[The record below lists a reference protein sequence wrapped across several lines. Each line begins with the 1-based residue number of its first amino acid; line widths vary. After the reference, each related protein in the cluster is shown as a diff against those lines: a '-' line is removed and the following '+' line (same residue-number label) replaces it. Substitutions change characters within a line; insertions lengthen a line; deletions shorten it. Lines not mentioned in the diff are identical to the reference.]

1 MLFSYPAFLWGLTA
15 VLIPIAVHLFNFR
28 RYRKVYFSNVDR
40 LSELQSESR
49 RRNTVRQWLVLL
61 MRILAV
67 VFLVLAFAQPVL
79 PSSGHKTVA
88 GSTVVS
94 IYIDNSFSME
104 SASADGSQIDAAR
117 QKAREVAAA
126 YGVGDRFQL
135 MTNDMAGAQMRWLNR
150 DELLTAVDE
159 VALSPAS
166 PLLSEVAA
174 RQSAFMRQSGAPN
187 RHAYL
192 ISDFQRSTADLDA
205 LPSDSNALFTLVP
218 LTAMEA
224 DNVYIDTVSL
234 DAPAYFAGGSVNV
247 EVTLRNGGSRAVEKV
262 PVKLYIDG
270 KERALATLD
279 LASGASGTATLRF
292 SLDHAGWVEGRVQ
305 IDDYPVTFDD
315 QYYFA
320 LHVGERIRMVEVD
333 GKAANE
339 SLKRLFEADSA
350 VVYRIE
356 RHLPPTLDDYSLVVL
371 NEVERLTSGEER
383 QLAEWVAEG
392 GSLLV
397 VPPTDN
403 GKGLNTLLAALQ
415 APQLDRW
422 VKREVRANKVD
433 YNSSLYRGVF
443 SGRNDEMEMPTV
455 HGHYTHSGAQAVK
468 QSVIALADGGELLT
482 LTPSGSGKVYLFTT
496 PLTAEWTDLVQQ
508 ALFVPT
514 LYNMALYSRPLPPAS
529 YTLGSDEP
537 IVLQGTYDLPELTDG
552 QSLRFIPDLRR
563 VGNRQQLLL
572 HGELTA
578 AGIYRIDDE
587 RLAFNYP
594 RLESDL
600 TFLSRDEVARGISG
614 REEYT
619 TVRNSDKPLG
629 DELRARDGGR
639 RLWRLC
645 VLLALLALAG
655 EVALLKV
662 KTRK

>member
-1 MLFSYPAFLWGLTA
+1 MIFSQPLFLWGLLA

-28 RYRKVYFSNVDR
+28 RYRKVYFSNVER
-40 LSELQSESR
+40 LSELHSESR
-49 RRNTVRQWLVLL
+49 RRSTVRQWLVLL

-79 PSSGHKTVA
+79 PDRGRKAVV

-104 SASADGSQIDAAR
+104 SASADGSQLDAAR
-117 QKAREVAAA
+117 QKAREVAGA
-126 YGVGDRFQL
+126 YGVSDRFQL
-135 MTNDMAGAQMRWLNR
+135 LTNDMEGVQMRWLNR
-150 DELLTAVDE
+150 DELLTAIDE

-166 PLLSEVAA
+166 PMLSEVAM
-174 RQSAFMRQSGAPN
+174 RQSDFMRQSGAPN

-192 ISDFQRSTADLDA
+192 ISDFQQSTADLDA
-205 LPSDSNALFTLVP
+205 LPADSNALFTLVP
-218 LTAMEA
+218 LTAIA
-224 DNVYIDTVSL
+224 TDNVYIDTVAL
-234 DAPAYFAGGSVNV
+234 DAPAYFLGGNVNV
-247 EVTLRNGGSRAVEKV
+247 DVTLRNGGGREVEKV

-279 LASGASGTATLRF
+279 LAAGATGTATLRF
-292 SLDHAGWVEGRVQ
+292 SLDRAGWVEGRVE

-333 GKAANE
+333 GTRANE
-339 SLKRLFEADSA
+339 SIGKLFAADSA
-350 VVYRIE
+350 VDYRTE
-356 RHLPPTLDDYSLVVL
+356 RHLPADLGVYAFVVL
-371 NEVERLTSGEER
+371 NEVGRLASGEEQ
-383 QLAEWVAEG
+383 QLAEWVDQG

-397 VPPTDN
+397 VPSTDN
-403 GKGLNTLLAALQ
+403 GLNTLLASLQ
-415 APQLDRW
+415 APQLERW
-422 VKREVRANKVD
+422 VKREVRASQVD
-433 YNSSLYRGVF
+433 YASSLYRGVF
-443 SGRNDEMEMPTV
+443 SGRNDEMELPAV
-455 HGHYTHSGAQAVK
+455 HGHYTLNSGIK
-468 QSVIALADGGELLT
+468 QPIITLADGGELLT
-482 LTPSGSGKVYLFTT
+482 LTPFGNGKVYLFTT
-496 PLTAEWTDLVQQ
+496 PLTSEWTDLVQQ

-529 YTLGSDEP
+529 YTLGSADP
-537 IVLQGTYDLPELTDG
+537 IVLQGSYDLPELTG
-552 QSLRFIPDLRR
+552 GEAVRFIPDLRK

-572 HGELTA
+572 HGELTT

-594 RLESDL
+594 RRESDL
-600 TFLSRDEVARGISG
+600 TFLSRDEVARGING
-614 REEYT
+614 RAEYT

-639 RLWRLC
+639 HLWRLC

>member
-1 MLFSYPAFLWGLTA
+1 MIFSQPLFLWGLSA

-28 RYRKVYFSNVDR
+28 RYRKVYFSNVER
-40 LSELQSESR
+40 LSELHSESR
-49 RRNTVRQWLVLL
+49 RQSTVRQWLVLL

-79 PSSGHKTVA
+79 PDRGRKTVV

-104 SASADGSQIDAAR
+104 SASTDGSQLDAAR
-117 QKAREVAAA
+117 QKAREVAGA
-126 YGVGDRFQL
+126 YGVSDRFQL
-135 MTNDMAGAQMRWLNR
+135 LTNDMEGAQMRWLNR

-166 PLLSEVAA
+166 PMLSEVAM
-174 RQSAFMRQSGAPN
+174 RQSDFMRQSGAPN

-192 ISDFQRSTADLDA
+192 ISDFQQSTADLDA
-205 LPSDSNALFTLVP
+205 LPADSNALFTLVP
-218 LTAMEA
+218 LTAIA
-224 DNVYIDTVSL
+224 TDNVYIDTVAL
-234 DAPAYFAGGSVNV
+234 DAPAYFLGGNVNV
-247 EVTLRNGGSRAVEKV
+247 DVTLRNGGGREVEKV

-279 LASGASGTATLRF
+279 LAAGATGTATLRF
-292 SLDHAGWVEGRVQ
+292 SLDRAGWVEGRVE

-320 LHVGERIRMVEVD
+320 LHVGERIRMAEVD
-333 GKAANE
+333 GTRANE
-339 SLKRLFEADSA
+339 SLGKLFAADSA
-350 VVYRIE
+350 VDYRTE
-356 RHLPPTLDDYSLVVL
+356 RHLPADLGDYAFVVL
-371 NEVERLTSGEER
+371 NEVTHLTSGEEQ
-383 QLAEWVAEG
+383 QLADWVDQG

-397 VPPTDN
+397 VLSTDN
-403 GKGLNTLLAALQ
+403 GLNTLLASLQ
-415 APQLDRW
+415 APQLERW
-422 VKREVRANKVD
+422 VKREVRASQVD
-433 YNSSLYRGVF
+433 YASSLYRGVF
-443 SGRNDEMEMPTV
+443 SGRNDEMELPAV
-455 HGHYTHSGAQAVK
+455 HGHYTLNGGIK
-468 QSVIALADGGELLT
+468 QSIITLADGGELLT
-482 LTPSGSGKVYLFTT
+482 LTPFGNGKVYLFTT

-529 YTLGSDEP
+529 YTLGGGDP
-537 IVLQGTYDLPELTDG
+537 IVLQGSYDLPELTDG
-552 QSLRFIPDLRR
+552 EAVRFIPDLRK

-572 HGELTA
+572 HGELTT

-594 RLESDL
+594 RRESDL
-600 TFLSRDEVARGISG
+600 TFLSRDEVARGING
-614 REEYT
+614 RVEYT

-645 VLLALLALAG
+645 VLLALLALAA

>member
-1 MLFSYPAFLWGLTA
+1 MLFSYPAFLWGLLA

-28 RYRKVYFSNVDR
+28 RYRKVYFSNVER
-40 LSELQSESR
+40 LSELHSESR
-49 RRNTVRQWLVLL
+49 RRSTVRQWLVLL
-61 MRILAV
+61 LRILAV

-79 PSSGHKTVA
+79 PSSGRKTVA

-104 SASADGSQIDAAR
+104 SASSDGSQLDAAR
-117 QKAREVAAA
+117 QKAREVAAT
-126 YGVGDRFQL
+126 YGVGDRYQL
-135 MTNDMAGAQMRWLNR
+135 LTNDMTGSQMRWLNR
-150 DELLTAVDE
+150 DELLTAIDE

-166 PLLSEVAA
+166 PMLSEVVA

-205 LPSDSNALFTLVP
+205 LPADSNALFTLVP

-224 DNVYIDTVSL
+224 DNVYIDTLSL

-247 EVTLRNGGSRAVEKV
+247 DVTLRNGGSCAVEKV
-262 PVKLYIDG
+262 PVKLYLDG

-279 LASGASGTATLRF
+279 LAPGASGTATLRF
-292 SLDHAGWVEGRVQ
+292 SLDRAGWVEGRVE

-315 QYYFA
+315 HYYFA
-320 LHVGERIRMVEVD
+320 LHVGERIHMIEVD
-333 GKAANE
+333 GKAPNE
-339 SLKRLFEADSA
+339 SLKRLFAADSA
-350 VVYRIE
+350 VVYSTE
-356 RHLPPTLDDYSLVVL
+356 RHLPPALDDCSFMVL

-392 GSLLV
+392 GSLLL
-397 VPPTDN
+397 VPSADN
-403 GKGLNTLLAALQ
+403 ATGLNTLLATLQ
-415 APQLDRW
+415 APQLERW
-422 VKREVRANKVD
+422 VKREVRASAVD
-433 YNSSLYRGVF
+433 YGSSLYRGVF
-443 SGRNDEMEMPTV
+443 SGRNDEMEMPAV

-482 LTPSGSGKVYLFTT
+482 LTPFGNGKVYLFTT

-537 IVLQGTYDLPELTDG
+537 IVLEGTYDLPELTDG
-552 QSLRFIPDLRR
+552 QEVRFIPDLRKA
-563 VGNRQQLLL
+563 GNRQQLVL
-572 HGELTA
+572 HGELTT

-594 RLESDL
+594 RRESDL
-600 TFLSRDEVARGISG
+600 AFLSRDEVARGIAG
-614 REEYT
+614 RAEYT